1 MIAEIRKITTEQ
13 WFLIVALGLSLFL
26 TFLFG
31 YVVFRYSRLEI
42 CKSPMETGNF
52 GETMKVRTNP
62 GEPGPVEIFGKGV
75 KVQK

>member
-13 WFLIVALGLSLFL
+13 WFLIVALSMSLIL

-42 CKSPMETGNF
+42 CKNPMEIGDF
-52 GETMKVRTNP
+52 SERIKVETS
-62 GEPGPVEIFGKGV
+62 GK
-75 KVQK
+75 KDREF

>member
-13 WFLIVALGLSLFL
+13 WFLIIALALSFLL

-42 CKSPMETGNF
+42 CKSPLETGDF
-52 GETMKVRTNP
+52 GEKIKVKTNP
-62 GEPGPVEIFGKGV
+62 SEAGPVETYGKTATGD
-75 KVQK
+75 